1 MFWFFGH
8 KACGILAPRPG
19 IELTLPELE
28 SEVLTIG
35 PQGSPPKLLSFDQWL
50 GIFTGVALHR
60 QNFGRQHTVV

>member
-1 MFWFFGH
+1 MFWFFGL
-8 KACGILAPRPG
+8 KAFGILAPRPG

-28 SEVLTIG
+28 SEVLNIG
-35 PQGSPPKLLSFDQWL
+35 PQGSPPKLLSFDRWL